1 MWPTSSARY
10 LVVSDVTEEAWGV
23 PRPAP
28 LPPGWN
34 KKPDNV
40 EETEV
45 HFYLRRQE
53 LAESSRKSGGA

>member
-1 MWPTSSARY
+1 MSSARY
-10 LVVSDVTEEAWGV
+10 LVVSDATEEAWGV
-23 PRPAP
+23 P
-28 LPPGWN
+28 PPGWN